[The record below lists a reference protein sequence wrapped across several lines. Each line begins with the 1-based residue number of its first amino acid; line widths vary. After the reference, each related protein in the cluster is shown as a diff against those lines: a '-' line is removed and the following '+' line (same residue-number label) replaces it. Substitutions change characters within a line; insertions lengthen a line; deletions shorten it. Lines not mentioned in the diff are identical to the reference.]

1 VQRDATL
8 QQPELEKRALP
19 RDSQYEA
26 WAFESRSEGV
36 RLTEAVVVVVVQLG
50 SSD

>member
-8 QQPELEKRALP
+8 QRPELEKQASP

-36 RLTEAVVVVVVQLG
+36 RLTEAVAVVVVQRA